1 MLIKI
6 LVLPVLIS
14 ISLVSKA
21 GYEEDARSL
30 QAVSERHI
38 ESNSYQEMLDEYSD
52 LSNSFRQNS
61 DQINQAIKD
70 FYGEE
75 NLRPD
80 FNRVKQ
86 VQNQFNFESTNHQ
99 QPDSTISQLM
109 VFVSSSMPQESLIQ
123 YANQVRKSGG
133 VMVLRGFINGSM
145 TNTVKF
151 VKSLSDEGT
160 RAIIDPNVFRLFDIR
175 QVPEVIVI
183 SDQNNCVNGKCEQ
196 TPLHDR
202 IRGNV
207 SLEYALEKIS
217 KEGGFTKVE
226 AKRFLTNLRET

>member
-1 MLIKI
+1 MLNKI

-14 ISLVSKA
+14 ISLVSQA
-21 GYEEDARSL
+21 SYDEEARSL

-38 ESNSYQEMLDEYSD
+38 ESNSYQEMLDEYND
-52 LSNSFRQNS
+52 LSNSLSQNS
-61 DQINQAIKD
+61 EQINQGIKD
-70 FYGEE
+70 YYGEE
-75 NLRPD
+75 NLQPD
-80 FNRVKQ
+80 FNRLKK
-86 VQNQFNFESTNHQ
+86 VQNQLSTEDASQ
-99 QPDSTISQLM
+99 QKPSSQISLLM

-123 YANQVRKSGG
+123 YADQVSKSGG
-133 VMVLRGFINGSM
+133 VMVVRGFINGSM

-151 VKSLSDEGT
+151 IKSLSEEGT

-183 SDQNNCVNGKCEQ
+183 SNQNNCINGKCEQ

-217 KEGGFTKVE
+217 KEGDFAKVE
-226 AKRFLTNLRET
+226 AKKFLTNLRKI